1 MSIFLE
7 RILFYLLIFFLPFQT
22 RKIIY
27 QWGGSFNEWTS
38 AYLYLTDILLVLLF
52 FFWAWRLRKERF
64 LKDLS
69 WSWLGRRT
77 KTPDFWI
84 VTFLTLSLISVI
96 QATNLSLSFYFW
108 FKFLEMIGLFFYLKC
123 NFKNLFNFN
132 KIAGLLVISA
142 FFQALF
148 GLAQFI
154 NQKSLGW
161 QVLTESPLSSEAA
174 GVAKVTVGG
183 LKIIRAY
190 GGLPH
195 PNLLAAFLLLGIFA
209 FYFLWLGKKR
219 SFFQK
224 SLLIFIFGLLV
235 FVLYLTFSRLIISV
249 FILASTVYLFW
260 NFWRA
265 AKESDL
271 SFFYRNISLFLL
283 FLFFSFLWV
292 ISTWSEIS
300 SRFLISFS
308 GQSVYLRNFY
318 NEIALAV
325 LEAHPF
331 LGIGLGNFVWQFRE
345 SFHLLAAWVH
355 QPVHN
360 IYLLIASE
368 VGLMGLV
375 VLLLFLFQLFR
386 KSGCIKKTFL
396 CRWLI
401 VVASSFL
408 FIGLFDHFFW
418 TLQQGQLMF
427 WLVLGL
433 LAGYSSDV

>member
-38 AYLYLTDILLVLLF
+38 AYLYLTDILLILLF

-64 LKDLS
+64 LKNLS
-69 WSWLGRRT
+69 WSWLGRKT
-77 KTPDFWI
+77 KTPDFWL
-84 VTFLTLSLISVI
+84 VTFLTLLLISVI
-96 QATNLSLSFYFW
+96 QAANLPLSFYFW
-108 FKFLEMIGLFFYLKC
+108 FKFLEMVGLFFYLKR
-123 NFKNLFNFN
+123 NFKSLFNFN

-142 FFQALF
+142 FFQAFF

-161 QVLTESPLSSEAA
+161 QIFTESPLSSEAA
-174 GVAKVTVGG
+174 GVAKITVGG

-209 FYFLWLGKKR
+209 LYFLWLKERR

-235 FVLYLTFSRLIISV
+235 FVLCLTFSRLIISV
-249 FILASTVYLFW
+249 FILAGTVYLFW

-265 AKESDL
+265 VKESDL
-271 SFFYRNISLFLL
+271 SFFYRSVSLFLL
-283 FLFFSFLWV
+283 FLSFSLLWLA
-292 ISTWSEIS
+292 STWPETS

-308 GQSVYLRNFY
+308 GQSVHLRSFY
-318 NEIALAV
+318 NETALAV
-325 LEAHPF
+325 LKTHPF
-331 LGIGLGNFVWQFRE
+331 LGVGLGNFVWKFKE
-345 SFHLLAAWVH
+345 SFHLLTAWAH

-368 VGLMGLV
+368 AGLTGLGV
-375 VLLLFLFQLFR
+375 FLLFLFQLFR
-386 KSGCIKKTFL
+386 GSGRIKKTFL
-396 CRWLI
+396 GRWLI

-433 LAGYSSDV
+433 WAGYSFDV